1 MPISS
6 LEDIWDLVCDECKK
20 LITETAFNCFLK
32 DLKPLSFINGEF
44 TVSCNDEYAREII
57 EENYS
62 GVLSKALKSVMG
74 IEVKVLVVYEDEEE
88 KIITMTKGMIGFPHL
103 NHFALIFDEKKG
115 EKKFKIM
122 WLQSL
127 DDGTVAFPVI
137 DPTLIVE
144 GYTPSV
150 NEEILAPIG
159 ELNDKNTYV
168 LVTVTVPKNVEEFS
182 ANLKAPIV
190 INMDTNKGAQVI
202 TEDDYPVK
210 YKIYE
215 LLKATKEKAGE

>member
-1 MPISS
+1 MK
-6 LEDIWDLVCDECKK
+6 V
-20 LITETAFNCFLK
+20 ETRVFGA
-32 DLKPLSFINGEF
+32 IE
-44 TVSCNDEYAREII
+44 I
-57 EENYS
+57 EE
-62 GVLSKALKSVMG
+62 
-74 IEVKVLVVYEDEEE
+74 D
-88 KIITMTKGMIGFPHL
+88 KIITLEKGMIGFPEF
-103 NHFALIFDEKKG
+103 NHFALIFDEAKG

-137 DPTLIVE
+137 DPTLIVQ

-150 NEEILAPIG
+150 NEEILAPLG
-159 ELNDKNTYV
+159 TLNDENTYV
-168 LVTVTVPKNVEEFS
+168 LVTVTVPKNIEEFS
-182 ANLKAPIV
+182 VNLKAPIV

-202 TEDDYPVK
+202 TEEDYPVK